1 MTDKSPL
8 YGVSGVIAR
17 ENEAAKAT
25 DEDKIR
31 EIGELLG
38 NLHPNWYWY
47 ALYYLYGR
55 AESSRQ
61 QPLIDAL
68 YDALRSAA
76 RAAEDAKEREE

>member
-1 MTDKSPL
+1 MTDKCPL
-8 YGVSGVIAR
+8 CGISVP
-17 ENEAAKAT
+17 ENEAAKAM

-38 NLHPNWYWY
+38 NLHPNWYGY

-55 AESSRQ
+55 AESSRR

-68 YDALRSAA
+68 HDALKSAEEERS
-76 RAAEDAKEREE
+76 RSTKNESSR

>member
-1 MTDKSPL
+1 MTDKCPL
-8 YGVSGVIAR
+8 CGISVP
-17 ENEAAKAT
+17 ENEAAKAM

-38 NLHPNWYWY
+38 NLHPNWYGY

-68 YDALRSAA
+68 YDSLRSAA
-76 RAAEDAKEREE
+76 RAAEDGKEREE